1 MAAQSL
7 SRINNFRWV
16 HLIFSARFFWAF
28 AFVYACFSALL
39 LQKLILPLLP
49 ELHAG
54 NGLLHNDAV
63 VFHAMAVEAAERIRT
78 LGWEQWR
85 LLPNAAGNVG
95 LLSALYALFSPDPAW
110 FIPFNA
116 AAHAT
121 GALMIYLIGPL
132 LWPGR
137 VGAVGGITAGFLFLV
152 FPSAL
157 QWYGQNHKD
166 AFAIAG
172 ALAMLYAS
180 LRLYAGQCSP
190 RVVWTSAV
198 TMFFGALLLAAVRP
212 YFPVLV
218 LIAFVF
224 AWLFVVLQ
232 ILVQRRIRE
241 NREMLF
247 GTALLIAVLSGV
259 AFGSAQTSQAL
270 GTYGE
275 SNASHMYIQSAG
287 WRWKESEWAPL
298 VVEKAFRRA
307 SELRAHFVGFGK
319 SVGAGSSIDEDRL
332 PENSM
337 EVLGYMPRAF
347 IVGFFAPFPASW
359 SERVSI
365 PRLVGAIETAIWY
378 LFFFGVVVLAFR
390 RPSRAL
396 FAGFVFVATL
406 VVVLSYVHPNVGTL
420 YRQRFGFWMFM
431 LLCGATG
438 WASVI
443 VPWLS
448 RRSSEYGGGL
458 QKVPDVA
465 AGALP
470 NSIGGGSRSSGLDT
484 VVASGAVVA
493 VITLLCYLGFITR
506 DLLMLNLLGLNARL
520 DGFFTAAMLPMF
532 FVTFLAMPIADALMR
547 SFVEL
552 SSTKGLMKAN
562 QMVQN
567 VLWYGAVGLGF
578 VAIFLIAAADPL
590 TRFLLPQ
597 ATDEALYDAAMM
609 LRCFSPLVFVSAW
622 TVIGSAI
629 LNGLRES
636 RAAAL
641 AQLVVP
647 IVTVVLML
655 VSPIEYGSYP
665 AIFGMVIG
673 TLGNAWIVGVRLRR
687 FGVSLWP
694 VRDSNNDIPVAIFAT
709 YRLMATAAFFS
720 ALAAPVSYTLAG
732 YTGDGGVS
740 SWALSNKIVVLFNGL
755 VTVGVASVVLPH
767 LARLVYSSHKDLR
780 NDIYFLLIAGTW
792 IGGVMAVMVFIFS
805 APLVSALFSGSDV
818 SDAQV
823 KNLIYMMRLGAVQLP
838 MVVVAAVVMKM
849 AAVAG
854 VSTKVLYSSTL
865 GLALNLAA
873 SLLLIDR
880 LGVVGIAIGAL
891 LACAFATV
899 YLTVTVRKECGFD
912 LNEVFVLVLGWI
924 VWGGICLSAV
934 AESGAAV
941 FCAVLGLLGLVWLQ
955 NRVWKN
961 ALVRTSFKGSRDEA
975 SV

>member
-1 MAAQSL
+1 MIL
-7 SRINNFRWV
+7 
-16 HLIFSARFFWAF
+16 SARFFWAF
-28 AFVYACFSALL
+28 AFVYACFLALL

-85 LLPNAAGNVG
+85 LFPNAAGNVG

-172 ALAMLYAS
+172 ALTMLYAS
-180 LRLYAGQCSP
+180 LRLYAGQCTP
-190 RVVWTSAV
+190 RVVWTSTV
-198 TMFFGALLLAAVRP
+198 TMFFGAILLAAVRP

-232 ILVQRRIRE
+232 SLIQRRIRE
-241 NREMLF
+241 SRAMLL
-247 GTALLIAVLSGV
+247 GTALLIAVLSVV
-259 AFGSAQTSQAL
+259 AFGSARTSQAL

-275 SNASHMYIQSAG
+275 SAVSHLYIESAG
-287 WRWKESEWAPL
+287 WRWKDSEWAPL
-298 VVEKAFRRA
+298 SVEKAFRRA
-307 SELRAHFVGFGK
+307 SELRAHFVGFSK

-332 PENSM
+332 PENTL

-359 SERVSI
+359 GERVSI

-378 LFFFGVVVLAFR
+378 LFFSGVVVLAIR

-396 FAGFVFVATL
+396 FAGFVFVTTL

-420 YRQRFGFWMFM
+420 YRQRFGYWMFA

-443 VPWLS
+443 VPWLAS
-448 RRSSEYGGGL
+448 RSTANGGKL
-458 QKVPDVA
+458 WTEPDVA
-465 AGALP
+465 VPLQDP
-470 NSIGGGSRSSGLDT
+470 IERNNRSSGLDA
-484 VVASGAVVA
+484 VVASGAVVV

-520 DGFFTAAMLPMF
+520 DGFFAAAMLPMF

-552 SSTKGLMKAN
+552 SSTKGLAKAN
-562 QMVQN
+562 QMAQH

-578 VAIFLIAAADPL
+578 VAILLVVAAVPFV
-590 TRFLLPQ
+590 RFMLPQ
-597 ATDEALYDAAMM
+597 ATDETLYDAAMM

-636 RAAAL
+636 RTAAL

-647 IVTVVLML
+647 IVTVALML
-655 VSPIEYGSYP
+655 VSPIRYGSYP

-673 TLGNAWIVGVRLRR
+673 TLANALIVGVRLRH
-687 FGVSLWP
+687 FGVHLWP
-694 VRDSNNDIPVAIFAT
+694 VRDSNNGIPVTIFAT
-709 YRLMATAAFFS
+709 YRLMAIAAFFG
-720 ALAAPVSYTLAG
+720 AVATPVSYTFAG
-732 YTGDGGVS
+732 YVGDGGVS
-740 SWALSNKIVVLFNGL
+740 SWALASKIVVLFNGL

-792 IGGVMAVMVFIFS
+792 IGGILALMVFIFS
-805 APLVSALFSGSDV
+805 APLAAALFSGSDA
-818 SDAQV
+818 SDVQV
-823 KNLIYMMRLGAVQLP
+823 KNLVYMMRLGAIQLP
-838 MVVVAAVVMKM
+838 MVVVAAVVVKM
-849 AAVAG
+849 AAVSGA
-854 VSTKVLYSSTL
+854 STKTLYSSLL
-865 GLALNLAA
+865 GLAVNVAVSFL
-873 SLLLIDR
+873 SIDR
-880 LGVVGIAIGAL
+880 LGVVGIAVGTL
-891 LACAFATV
+891 LSCAFSTV
-899 YLTVTVRKECGFD
+899 YLTVTVRKECGFY

-924 VWGGICLSAV
+924 VWAGVCLTAI

-955 NRVWKN
+955 NRAWKN
-961 ALVRTSFKGSRDEA
+961 ALIHSSFK
-975 SV
+975 